1 MIIIIDYHPITQ
13 RGIQVINGFNADQ
26 AIATQMLTWS
36 KGPPSDESHAGD
48 QSRIDSDISFGSQ
61 PAKLA
66 STELN
71 SLTIGLID
79 FYRLAQECLTK
90 VLDDLHPEISIFS
103 FTTLKDCITAARSD
117 LDLIIYYLH
126 GNEVSETS
134 IMQTVS
140 TICQAFP
147 GIPVIIFSDADR
159 MQQSKFMRAA
169 LKSGARG
176 FVPTQTA
183 SLPITLAAI
192 RFVNAGGTFV
202 PVDLLL
208 TTRPDRTP
216 GRQNRLTSRQVAVL
230 GHLQQGKANKIIA
243 YELGMSESTV
253 KVHVRNIMRKMGAT
267 NRTQAAYKA
276 QRLSNDFENTRTV
289 EV

>member
-1 MIIIIDYHPITQ
+1 M
-13 RGIQVINGFNADQ
+13 INGYDVDPAV
-26 AIATQMLTWS
+26 AAQMRIWS
-36 KGPPSDESHAGD
+36 KRHPNNESNQPDRERIESEINLAG
-48 QSRIDSDISFGSQ
+48 QSS
-61 PAKLA
+61 KLTA
-66 STELN
+66 VSLN

-79 FYRLAQECLTK
+79 FHRLTQDCLTK
-90 VLDDLHPEISIFS
+90 ALDGLHSQISIIS
-103 FTTLKDCITAARSD
+103 FATVKDCTVDARSD

-126 GNEVSETS
+126 GTEASDTT
-134 IMQTVS
+134 IAQTIS
-140 TICQAFP
+140 AIAQAYP
-147 GIPVIIFSDADR
+147 TVPIIVFSDADG
-159 MQQSKFMRAA
+159 MQQSKIMRTI

-176 FVPTQTA
+176 FVPTLTA

-192 RFVNAGGTFV
+192 RFVKAGGTFV

-208 TTRPDRTP
+208 TTRPDRVA

-276 QRLSNDFENTRTV
+276 QRLLNEFESARTV
-289 EV
+289 DA

>member
-1 MIIIIDYHPITQ
+1 MRI
-13 RGIQVINGFNADQ
+13 
-26 AIATQMLTWS
+26 WS
-36 KGPPSDESHAGD
+36 KRQTNDESDEPDRA
-48 QSRIDSDISFGSQ
+48 RIESEISLVAQ
-61 PAKLA
+61 PSKLVA
-66 STELN
+66 TNLN

-79 FYRLAQECLTK
+79 FHRLTQDCLTK
-90 VLDDLHPEISIFS
+90 ALDGLHSQISIVS
-103 FTTLKDCITAARSD
+103 FATVKDCIAEGRAD

-126 GNEVSETS
+126 GTEASEAT
-134 IMQTVS
+134 ITQTIS
-140 TICQAFP
+140 AISQAYP
-147 GIPVIIFSDADR
+147 TIPVIVFSDADG
-159 MQQSKFMRAA
+159 MQQSKIMRTI

-176 FVPTQTA
+176 FVPTLTA

-208 TTRPDRTP
+208 TTRPDRVP

-276 QRLSNDFENTRTV
+276 QRLLNEFEGSRTV
-289 EV
+289 DA